1 MGFSMKKILTAL
13 FITICAL
20 SALKADAAVM
30 TDSEVK
36 SIIKNQVMESYKKY
50 TDAQLNTEVLALPF
64 KDLDLPDGKVKF
76 IVDLSND
83 KYMPRDLAKVTV
95 LVEGKTVK
103 SFNAPVVTRAYKEVL
118 VATCFINREKPIDA
132 RTVTVK
138 KLEVSYNLDYALTAK
153 DLKEGTMAK
162 KMFNEGEVIDK
173 RFVKSKPDIL
183 RNSIVTTVFKTEGLT
198 ISTEATAL
206 SDGVIGDNI
215 CIINKNYNKVYTG
228 KVIGENKV
236 LVKI

>member
-1 MGFSMKKILTAL
+1 MKKILTAL
-13 FITICAL
+13 CITICAL
-20 SALKADAAVM
+20 SMLKADAAVM
-30 TDSEVK
+30 TTSQVK
-36 SIIKNQVMESYKKY
+36 SVIKNQVLENYKKY
-50 TDAQLNTEVLALPF
+50 TDAQIETEVLALPF
-64 KDLDLPDGKVKF
+64 KDLVLPEGKVKF
-76 IVDLSND
+76 TVKLSSD

-95 LVEGKTVK
+95 FVDENPVK
-103 SFNAPVVTRAYKEVL
+103 NFNAPVVTKAYKEVL
-118 VATCFINREKPIDA
+118 VASCFINREKPIDS

-183 RNSIVTTVFKTEGLT
+183 RNSIVMTVFKTDGLT

-206 SDGVIGDNI
+206 SDGVIGDSI